1 MSLLP
6 KMLIASMLLSPFAN
20 AVQAKTV
27 NEVFNGDMLGTTQ
40 RYFESIAGIPRKSSG
55 NEHSFRVQGCN
66 ITATI
71 DNNDVSALRM
81 ELNDKCQADLSTFI
95 DSYTPPA
102 NTPLTVGAFEFDNFT
117 FMADCLSLCGNAADP
132 SVFALW
138 EGPRATNF
146 IEVLLEF
153 KLVGDAALDAADEWE
168 ELMKKAAGED
178 YIMETRFNCD
188 DRFNTQGYNAFKNVT
203 PTAITIGHGLSTPR
217 SDCAK

>member
-6 KMLIASMLLSPFAN
+6 KMLIASTLISPFAN

-27 NEVFNGDMLGTTQ
+27 KEVFNGDMLGTTQ

-71 DNNDVSALRM
+71 DNNDVSALRI

-95 DSYTPPA
+95 DSYAPPA

-117 FMADCLSLCGNAADP
+117 FMADCLGMCGNAYDP
-132 SVFALW
+132 SVYALW
-138 EGPRATNF
+138 EGPHAINF
-146 IEVLLEF
+146 MEVLLEF
-153 KLVGDAALDAADEWE
+153 KLVSDAAIDAATAWKNHMEQ
-168 ELMKKAAGED
+168 AAGENYVMD
-178 YIMETRFNCD
+178 ARFNCD
-188 DRFNTQGYNAFKNVT
+188 DRFNTQGYNAFKKVT
-203 PTAITIGHGLSTPR
+203 PTAITIGHGLSTLR